1 MAETGSPAAFF
12 DAEEGST
19 PDQPSSTTPT
29 DSVVASATSGSSP
42 IRQTRL
48 FEASTDRVDRDNNT
62 NIGINNNAVLERL
75 HNRTQVLDM
84 AVVKQEEEEEGEGD
98 SNCSASE
105 AKELIGSSYD
115 AWKERLEVLVQDDS
129 ENFIDDSLPN
139 YTLVAK
145 PLGENVHVARREPG
159 WLPNPRKE
167 EAGEP
172 LFIDVDNPGFW
183 DEYTFKSKF
192 AQKASKDYRKGQY
205 VFHSLPTGARPVPA
219 DETGSRNRAGWEFHF
234 GA

>member
-42 IRQTRL
+42 IRQMRL
-48 FEASTDRVDRDNNT
+48 FEASTDRVDRENNDDNNN

-115 AWKERLEVLVQDDS
+115 AWKERLEVLVHDDS

-139 YTLVAK
+139 YSLLVAK
-145 PLGENVHVARREPG
+145 PLGENVHVARREPAG
-159 WLPNPRKE
+159 WLPNPR
-167 EAGEP
+167 
-172 LFIDVDNPGFW
+172 
-183 DEYTFKSKF
+183 
-192 AQKASKDYRKGQY
+192 
-205 VFHSLPTGARPVPA
+205 
-219 DETGSRNRAGWEFHF
+219 
-234 GA
+234 

>member
-1 MAETGSPAAFF
+1 MADTGSPAAFF

-19 PDQPSSTTPT
+19 PDQASSTTPN

-48 FEASTDRVDRDNNT
+48 FEASTDRVDRDDNDNDDD

-105 AKELIGSSYD
+105 AEELICSLYD
-115 AWKERLEVLVQDDS
+115 AWNERLEVLVQDDAK
-129 ENFIDDSLPN
+129 NFIDDSLPN

-145 PLGENVHVARREPG
+145 PLGENVSVARREPG
-159 WLPNPRKE
+159 WLPNP
-167 EAGEP
+167 
-172 LFIDVDNPGFW
+172 
-183 DEYTFKSKF
+183 
-192 AQKASKDYRKGQY
+192 
-205 VFHSLPTGARPVPA
+205 
-219 DETGSRNRAGWEFHF
+219 
-234 GA
+234 